1 MGSMPSSSAVS
12 DASAA
17 PAADARRVHGDRGA
31 YVGGDWVELEDCA
44 ELFNIKNGSESR
56 CGGDC
61 RACPRSRSRHTSA
74 KPDGTY
80 DVVIIGAGCI
90 GSAIARELSRT
101 TASVLLLEA
110 ADDVTQGATKG
121 NSGIIHAG
129 FDDKPGSV
137 RAKYCWPG
145 NQMFPQLDRE
155 LHFGFQ
161 RNGSLV
167 VAKSDADVAV
177 LKELLDR
184 GGKNG
189 VRNLRI
195 VEQAELRRMEPAI
208 DPAAIAALFSPDAG
222 TITPYEYTIAL
233 AENAVDNGVELRT
246 RRKVVA
252 IRVEEAGGFT
262 IMAKHWEPKAV
273 AARLGG
279 RSVAPSLLGAGAA
292 VGAAA
297 LLAQAAREG
306 KDSDMSGWAAAAAA
320 LLFAAALFA
329 WRLGAS
335 RFSGWLSYSPSP
347 GTQMGG
353 MVESEQ
359 IRARFVVNAA
369 GTSSDAVAAM
379 VGDHSFR
386 IKPRMGEYIL
396 LHKDEGPKA
405 RHVLFPAP
413 HPYFGKGCLVQSTLW
428 GNLIL
433 GPTARDT
440 VKLQPDGS
448 LAADEAVLAE
458 PSDNILGW
466 ILSKSRGLVPTF
478 DAGAVIHTFAGAR
491 AKNTTGDWVIG
502 PVAGAPGFVNAASI
516 DSPGIAASP
525 AIAVD
530 VVRMLRE
537 AGAPVAQPDPL
548 FNPNRAPLITPK
560 DGYKN
565 LKMSKT
571 EPWKVKDPAQN
582 VVCKCERVTEAE
594 VVAACRRSLPIDS
607 TQAIRKRTR
616 AGMGH
621 CQVRNP
627 LRSRLPLHLSRFQPP
642 NPRQGD
648 PDNYG
653 CEARV
658 AAIIARET
666 GCPQAEVGRRP
677 FPASS
682 LMRQRIFDERDR
694 ERLRTLSDPN
704 REFVLHGAAA

>member
-1 MGSMPSSSAVS
+1 MGASSSSVP
-12 DASAA
+12 DARAGAA
-17 PAADARRVHGDRGA
+17 PDAEPRRVHGDRGA
-31 YVGGDWVELEDCA
+31 YVGGDWVEIEDCA
-44 ELFNIKNGSESR
+44 ELFNIGNGSQSR

-61 RACPRSRSRHTSA
+61 LACPRSRSRHTSA
-74 KPDGTY
+74 RPDGTY

-137 RAKYCWPG
+137 RAKYCWHG

-167 VAKSDADVAV
+167 VAKSDSDVQV
-177 LKELLDR
+177 LRELLDR
-184 GGKNG
+184 GAQNG

-195 VEQAELRRMEPAI
+195 VEQAELRRIEPTI

-246 RRKVVA
+246 RRKVVDV
-252 IRVEEAGGFT
+252 RREEAGGFT
-262 IMAKHWEPKAV
+262 VIAQHWEPKAV

-279 RSVAPSLLGAGAA
+279 RSVAPSLVGAVAA

-297 LLAQAAREG
+297 ILVEARREG
-306 KDSDMSGWAAAAAA
+306 TDSDLAGWAEAAAA
-320 LLFAAALFA
+320 LLFAVALIA

-347 GTQMGG
+347 GTHMGG
-353 MVESEQ
+353 VVEGEQ
-359 IRARFVVNAA
+359 IRTRFVVNAA

-379 VGDHSFR
+379 VGDTSFQ

-396 LHKDEGPKA
+396 LHKDEGFKA

-440 VKLQPDGS
+440 VTLQPDGS
-448 LAADEAVLAE
+448 LAPNEAVLKE
-458 PSDNILGW
+458 PSENILGW
-466 ILSKSRGLVPTF
+466 ILSKSRGLVPSF

-502 PVAGAPGFVNAASI
+502 PVAGPPGFINAASV

-537 AGAPVAQPDPL
+537 AGAPVSEPDPL
-548 FNPNRAPLITPK
+548 FNPNRAPIITPK
-560 DGYKN
+560 DGFKG

-571 EPWKVKDPAQN
+571 EPWKVKDPTQN

-594 VVAACRRSLPIDS
+594 VIAACRRSLPIDS

-621 CQVRNP
+621 CQ
-627 LRSRLPLHLSRFQPP
+627 
-642 NPRQGD
+642 GD

-666 GCPQAEVGRRP
+666 KCPEAEVGRRP

-682 LMRQRIFDERDR
+682 LMRQRIFEESDR
-694 ERLRTLSDPN
+694 ERLRNLSDPS